1 MPLTRSWVSWSGV
14 TWSIE
19 RHDPGTSEVSEP
31 FGESRE
37 GPIRL
42 AWASEV
48 GRFSAVTMNL
58 SSWSPWRRRALR
70 CFRTGRLAG
79 AALAALLLAQNRI
92 AAGVRLAVIGDSLS
106 AEYDALPDIPGVDD
120 PTAYAAVTVP
130 GWESRCWV
138 EVLGL
143 LRPGAVD
150 LGPQKPDLPGWGD
163 FRFTGY
169 KYNFAIPGYEAS
181 QYEDI
186 VDSSLFSNPQ
196 YLLFRGTLRD
206 VLKNDVD
213 TCVVWIGAND
223 FRANYGFLA
232 DGGDPVPLIQGLRQ
246 DLGKILD
253 FVTGQSSSLRVVVVN
268 LPDLGATPTK
278 QAAHP
283 DPAKRD
289 RASQDIALAN
299 QAINEVASAHGLPV
313 ADVFSATRRLIEGEN
328 IWFGAIEIQPG
339 TNPDNDPHF
348 AFARDGLHPNT
359 GLQIE
364 IARIIVATMNERYG
378 AAIPAIT
385 DAEALGLLG
394 ISPQEPYL
402 NWVTAHALAAN
413 GMSDDPDQ
421 DGIANLVEFVFDL
434 DPKSPSPSPMTIAA
448 SAAGVDASYRA
459 DPARLRLA
467 GVTPRWSTDLLSW
480 TDIPT
485 GNLTTA
491 GDGRVTVH
499 FPAKGSAGY
508 LRLDVALKGE

>member
-1 MPLTRSWVSWSGV
+1 MLV
-14 TWSIE
+14 
-19 RHDPGTSEVSEP
+19 
-31 FGESRE
+31 
-37 GPIRL
+37 
-42 AWASEV
+42 
-48 GRFSAVTMNL
+48 
-58 SSWSPWRRRALR
+58 
-70 CFRTGRLAG
+70 
-79 AALAALLLAQNRI
+79 ALLLAKS
-92 AAGVRLAVIGDSLS
+92 ATATTVRVAVIGDSLS

-143 LRPGAVD
+143 LRPGTVD

-186 VDSSLFSNPQ
+186 VNSSFFSNPQ

-206 VLKNDVD
+206 VLKSDVD
-213 TCVVWIGAND
+213 ACVVWIGAND

-232 DGGDPVPLIQGLRQ
+232 DGGDPAPLVEGLKH
-246 DLGKILD
+246 DVDEILN

-283 DPAKRD
+283 DPAKRE
-289 RASQDIALAN
+289 RASQATALGN
-299 QAINEVASAHGLPV
+299 QAISELATARGLPV
-313 ADVFSATRRLIEGEN
+313 ADVFSATRRLIEGRN
-328 IWFGAIEIQPG
+328 ISFGPVEIQPG

-378 AAIPAIT
+378 TAIPAIT
-385 DAEALGLLG
+385 DTEALGLLG
-394 ISPQEPYL
+394 INPQEPYL
-402 NWVTAHALAAN
+402 DWATAHALVPG
-413 GMSDDPDQ
+413 GMGDDPDQ

-434 DPKSPSPSPMTIAA
+434 DPKVP
-448 SAAGVDASYRA
+448 SAAPLTITASPTGVEATYQP
-459 DPARLRLA
+459 DPARFRLA
-467 GVTPRWSTDLLSW
+467 SVTPQWSTDLLSW
-480 TDIPT
+480 TDVPAASQ
-485 GNLTTA
+485 TTA
-491 GDGRVTVH
+491 TDGRVTVR
-499 FPAKGSAGY
+499 FPAERSIGY
-508 LRLDVALKGE
+508 LRLAVAIRPVE